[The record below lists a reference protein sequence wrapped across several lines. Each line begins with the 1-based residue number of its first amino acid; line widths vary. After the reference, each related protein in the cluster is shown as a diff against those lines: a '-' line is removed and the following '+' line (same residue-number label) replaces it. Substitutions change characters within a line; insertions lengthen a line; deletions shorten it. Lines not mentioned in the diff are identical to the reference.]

1 MIKHADEMQENNRR
15 SQAWP
20 SCVAGDAAGN
30 EADIAASCAVSPA
43 PCLNCSYSNSEMAH
57 VVDGEG
63 AVAALPVG

>member
-1 MIKHADEMQENNRR
+1 MHNKAAVPVHSGA
-15 SQAWP
+15 AAF
-20 SCVAGDAAGN
+20 CVAGDAAGN

-43 PCLNCSYSNSEMAH
+43 PCLNCSYSNSEMVH